1 MLTIASLGVSYEGL
15 RALVDVSLEVGAGEF
30 VTIVGPNGE
39 GKTTLLKAISGTVPS
54 ETGRITYLAQD
65 LGARRPSERAALGIA
80 HVPEGRR
87 VFPSL
92 TVMENLELGSY
103 RRAAIRSEQIGR
115 AHV

>member
-30 VTIVGPNGE
+30 VTIVGPNGA

-65 LGARRPSERAALGIA
+65 LGRASAPRSGSHTSPRAAA
-80 HVPEGRR
+80 SSPR
-87 VFPSL
+87 
-92 TVMENLELGSY
+92 
-103 RRAAIRSEQIGR
+103 
-115 AHV
+115 